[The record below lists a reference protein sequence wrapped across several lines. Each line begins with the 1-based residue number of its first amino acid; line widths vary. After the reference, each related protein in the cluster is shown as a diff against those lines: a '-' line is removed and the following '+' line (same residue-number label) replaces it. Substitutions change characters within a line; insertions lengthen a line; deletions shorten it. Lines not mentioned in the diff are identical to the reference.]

1 MQCKKNT
8 VGEEWRIRMKRITK
22 CEIVAVVYSIC
33 FLAAYSILRK
43 NLIFPWIEMTGASFH
58 LRNLLCMLSFLV
70 VYGVT
75 FCTILRG
82 STAHQWREHMKKNII
97 GWIILLSSCVSFFI
111 LMTEIYRHMGS
122 KNDAIEVIIAASIIY
137 FPNVWALTQVNKV
150 KA

>member
-1 MQCKKNT
+1 
-8 VGEEWRIRMKRITK
+8 
-22 CEIVAVVYSIC
+22 
-33 FLAAYSILRK
+33 
-43 NLIFPWIEMTGASFH
+43 
-58 LRNLLCMLSFLV
+58 
-70 VYGVT
+70 
-75 FCTILRG
+75 
-82 STAHQWREHMKKNII
+82 MKKNII